1 METRTPVS
9 TPRREPRCVGKL
21 PKLLLATVLLL
32 GALPGH
38 AQTPPAASVSVKV
51 QVPVGMRTA
60 PFDVD
65 RYLTVP
71 PDFTISVYARMS
83 KPRFMAIA
91 PNGDLLVSQPSTG
104 KVLLVRPNGSSS
116 PLVSDFA
123 AGLRNP
129 HDIVFH
135 AIGTTTYVY
144 IAESHQINRYVYSA
158 GDLTARNRQVVV
170 AGLPDAS
177 MPELKGNY
185 GHQLKN
191 IALDGN
197 HKLYVSIASTC
208 NACLSDTQSDPV
220 RGSIHQYNA
229 DGTGRRLFAQ
239 GLRNAEGL
247 AFVPG
252 TNNLWVVVN
261 NRDNIAYPFNRDFD
275 GDGTSDYG
283 KVLAGYVDNHPPEEF
298 TYVQDGGNYGWPF
311 CNPNPDNTLVNMPFD
326 RDYQFNADGHVDCNG
341 MTRISRGIQAHS
353 APLGLT
359 FLGGTSFANAYR
371 AGAAVALH
379 GSWNRTRKTGYKV
392 VFFPW
397 NGTTQTPTGQID
409 LVTGFVNDAT
419 QAMLGRPVD
428 VAVDRQG
435 DMFISD
441 DYNGTIYKLSYLRSP
456 ENPAGTVAGLNY
468 SYYEGSWT
476 NLPHFPGLT
485 SLKTGTVP
493 DFSLA
498 PRNRSDKFAFRFTGY
513 VQVPASGLYTF
524 YTSSDDGS
532 RLYIGNTL
540 VVDNDGLHGT
550 RERSGTIRLRAGKH
564 ALAVTFFEN
573 TGSEGLGVSYAGPGI
588 AKRAIPAAALFRSGS
603 GARTV
608 AESPGETPAPAGG
621 LHVHPNPA
629 GDWVR
634 VSFPAAEAGRVSIRL
649 TDALGR
655 NALSTTRPA
664 AAGMNQADLF
674 VGNLQGG
681 TYQVTVARKGK
692 PLTSRV
698 VIAR

>member
-1 METRTPVS
+1 MEARMSAP
-9 TPRREPRCVGKL
+9 TPRRVHRCPVPQL
-21 PKLLLATVLLL
+21 LFAAMLLLVAR
-32 GALPGH
+32 PGY
-38 AQTPPAASVSVKV
+38 AQTPPAASVSVKL
-51 QVPVGMRTA
+51 QVPASMRTA

-71 PDFTISVYARMS
+71 RDFSISVYARVS

-104 KVLLVRPNGSSS
+104 KVLLIRPNGSNS

-123 AGLRNP
+123 TGLRNP

-177 MPELKGNY
+177 TPELQGNY

-208 NACLSDTQSDPV
+208 NACLSDTRSDPV
-220 RGSIHQYNA
+220 RGSIYQYNA
-229 DGTGRRLFAQ
+229 DGTNRRPFAR

-252 TNNLWVVVN
+252 TNRLWVVVN

-283 KVLAGYVDNHPPEEF
+283 KVLAGYVDNHPPEAF
-298 TYVQDGGNYGWPF
+298 THVQDGGNYGWPF
-311 CNPNPDNTLVNMPFD
+311 CNPNPDNTLVNMHFD
-326 RDYQFNADGHVDCNG
+326 RDYQFNANGQVDCNG

-359 FLGGTSFANAYR
+359 FLEGTSFANAYR

-397 NGTTQTPTGQID
+397 NSTTQTPTGQID

-419 QAMLGRPVD
+419 QSILGRPVD

-456 ENPAGTVAGLNY
+456 ENPTGTVAGLNY
-468 SYYEGSWT
+468 SYYEGSW
-476 NLPHFPGLT
+476 NSLPNFSGLAP
-485 SLKTGTVP
+485 LKTGTVTN
-493 DFSLA
+493 FSLA
-498 PRNRSDKFAFRFTGY
+498 PRNRNDQFAFRFTGY
-513 VQVPASGLYTF
+513 VQVPADGLYTF

-532 RLYIGNTL
+532 KLYIGNTL
-540 VVDNDGLHGT
+540 VVNNDGLHAA
-550 RERSGTIRLRAGKH
+550 RERAGTIRLRAGKH
-564 ALAVTFFEN
+564 ALTMTYFEN
-573 TGSEGLGVSYAGPGI
+573 SGSEALGVSYAGPGI
-588 AKRAIPAAALFRSGS
+588 AKRAIPATALFRAGS
-603 GARTV
+603 SARTV
-608 AESPGETPAPAGG
+608 AETSGEAAATGG
-621 LHVHPNPA
+621 LRVHPNP
-629 GDWVR
+629 GTDWVQ
-634 VSFPAAEAGRVSIRL
+634 VSFPAAAAEPVSIRL

-655 NALSTTRPA
+655 NALSTTRSA
-664 AAGMNQADLF
+664 TAGMNRVDLF
-674 VGNLQGG
+674 VGNLKEG
-681 TYQVTVARKGK
+681 TYQVVVAQQGGALTGK
-692 PLTSRV
+692 V
-698 VIAR
+698 VVVR

>member
-1 METRTPVS
+1 MEKSIPVPS
-9 TPRREPRCVGKL
+9 LHWEPRRVRLLSP
-21 PKLLLATVLLL
+21 LLLAAVLLL
-32 GALPGH
+32 GGGPGY

-51 QVPVGMRTA
+51 QVPAGMRTA

-71 PDFTISVYARMS
+71 RDFSISVYARVS
-83 KPRFMAIA
+83 KPRFMAVA

-135 AIGTTTYVY
+135 AMGTTTYVY

-158 GDLTARNRQVVV
+158 GDLTARSRQVVV

-177 MPELKGNY
+177 TPELKGSY

-220 RGSIHQYNA
+220 RGSIYQYNA
-229 DGTGRRLFAQ
+229 DGSNRRLFAR

-283 KVLAGYVDNHPPEEF
+283 KVLAGYVDNHPPEAF

-326 RDYQFNADGHVDCNG
+326 RDYQFNANGQVDCNG

-359 FLGGTSFANAYR
+359 FLEGTSFANAYR

-379 GSWNRTRKTGYKV
+379 GSWNRSKKTGYKV
-392 VFFPW
+392 AFFPW
-397 NGTTQTPTGQID
+397 NSTTQTPTGQID

-441 DYNGTIYKLSYLRSP
+441 DYNGTIYKLSYLRAP
-456 ENPAGTVAGLNY
+456 ENPAGTVAGLHY
-468 SYYEGSWT
+468 QYYEGSWNT
-476 NLPHFPGLT
+476 LPNFSGLT
-485 SLKTGTVP
+485 PSKTGTVTH
-493 DFSLA
+493 FSLA
-498 PRNRSDKFAFRFTGY
+498 PRNRSDQFAFRFTGY
-513 VQVPASGLYTF
+513 VQVPANGLYTF

-532 RLYIGNTL
+532 KLYIGNTL
-540 VVDNDGLHGT
+540 VVNNDGLHAA

-564 ALAVTFFEN
+564 AITVTFFDN
-573 TGSEGLGVSYAGPGI
+573 TGAEALAVSYAGPGLS
-588 AKRAIPAAALFRSGS
+588 KRAIPATALFRAGS
-603 GARTV
+603 GARV
-608 AESPGETPAPAGG
+608 AAATGETSATGG
-621 LHVHPNPA
+621 SLRVHPNP
-629 GDWVR
+629 GRDWVQ
-634 VSFPAAEAGRVSIRL
+634 VSFAAPEAAPVSIWL

-655 NALSTTRPA
+655 NALSTTRSV
-664 AAGMNQADLF
+664 AAGMNQVDLF
-674 VGNLQGG
+674 VGNLSGG
-681 TYQVTVARKGK
+681 TYQVTVAQKGGS
-692 PLTSRV
+692 LTGKV

>member
-1 METRTPVS
+1 METPMPAPLRMPPRTN
-9 TPRREPRCVGKL
+9 RL
-21 PKLLLATVLLL
+21 PQFLLAATLLLVA
-32 GALPGH
+32 GPGR
-38 AQTPPAASVSVKV
+38 AQTPPAASVPVKV
-51 QVPVGMRTA
+51 QVPTSMRTA

-71 PDFTISVYARMS
+71 RDFAISVYARVS

-104 KVLLVRPNGSSS
+104 KVLLVRPNGSSN

-123 AGLRNP
+123 TGLRNP

-135 AIGTTTYVY
+135 AIGTATYVY
-144 IAESHQINRYVYSA
+144 IAESHQINRYAYTA

-177 MPELKGNY
+177 TPELKGSY

-208 NACLSDTQSDPV
+208 NACVSDTQSDPV
-220 RGSIHQYNA
+220 RGSIYQYNA
-229 DGTGRRLFAQ
+229 DGTGRRLFAR

-252 TNNLWVVVN
+252 TNHLWVVVN
-261 NRDNIAYPFNRDFD
+261 NRDNIAYPFNNDFD

-283 KVLAGYVDNHPPEEF
+283 KVLAGYVDNHPPEAF
-298 TYVQDGGNYGWPF
+298 TYVRDGGNYGWPF

-326 RDYQFNADGHVDCNG
+326 RDYQFNANGQVDCNG

-359 FLGGTSFANAYR
+359 FLGGTAFANAYR
-371 AGAAVALH
+371 NGAAVALH
-379 GSWNRTRKTGYKV
+379 GSWNRTKKTGYKV
-392 VFFPW
+392 AYFPW
-397 NGTTQTPTGQID
+397 NGTTQTPTGQVD

-419 QAMLGRPVD
+419 QIILGRPVD

-456 ENPAGTVAGLNY
+456 ENPASTTAGLNY
-468 SYYEGSWT
+468 QYYEGTWT
-476 NLPHFPGLT
+476 RLPNFSALAPR
-485 SLKTGTVP
+485 KTGTVTA
-493 DFSLA
+493 FSLA
-498 PRNRSDKFAFRFTGY
+498 PRSRSDNFAFRYTGY

-532 RLYIGNTL
+532 QLSIGNTL
-540 VVDNDGLHGT
+540 VVNNDGLHGT

-564 ALAVTFFEN
+564 AITVTCFDN
-573 TGSEGLGVSYAGPGI
+573 TGSETLGVSYAGPGLT
-588 AKRAIPAAALFRSGS
+588 KRAIPATALFRAGS
-603 GARTV
+603 GAREV
-608 AESPGETPAPAGG
+608 ASTTGETPAADGK
-621 LHVHPNPA
+621 LRVQPNP
-629 GDWVR
+629 GTDWIK
-634 VSFPAAEAGRVSIRL
+634 VSFSASGAEPVSIRL

-655 NALSTTRPA
+655 DALRTTRPA
-664 AAGMNQADLF
+664 AAGTSSVDLF
-674 VGNLQGG
+674 VGNLKAG
-681 TYQVTVARKGK
+681 TYRVTVAQPGRT
-692 PLTSRV
+692 LTGTV
-698 VIAR
+698 VVVR